1 MSDYFLIIKTLFA
14 NKTLAGKAIQYNTT
28 LQNIYTKFLSY
39 NLMLH
44 SGKKF
49 RTVRNKKKILTLN
62 ETKNH
67 TPHCKLNGRSLSELL
82 LFNAKFGGY
91 AMTRTY
97 IRRNVNEVRLVLDL
111 HAYLNFYSSSSLE
124 QTSAGKHVG
133 RQIWR

>member
-1 MSDYFLIIKTLFA
+1 
-14 NKTLAGKAIQYNTT
+14 
-28 LQNIYTKFLSY
+28 
-39 NLMLH
+39 MLH

-67 TPHCKLNGRSLSELL
+67 TPPCKLNGRSLSELL

-124 QTSAGKHVG
+124 QTSAGKHVASLG
-133 RQIWR
+133 HIILIRANKSLLSLDVACVAEEHKMPIIYSFI